1 MREVVLVSPIAAVR
15 TISSFQGKLFRPT
28 LFNPFLFVKV
38 SRYRSCC
45 SSNVKSFMPLYP
57 RILGKR
63 DRTLFLQ
70 VSATPQQ
77 IAERSLRVKLHL
89 F

>member
-28 LFNPFLFVKV
+28 AFLFVKV

-63 DRTLFLQ
+63 DRTLLLQ

-77 IAERSLRVKLHL
+77 IVERSLRVKLHL